1 MTQSTPL
8 PEIIAHR
15 GASQLAPENT
25 LAAVR
30 LGYALGADAVEVDVH
45 LSADGQLMVI
55 HDADTRR
62 TAGGEKWVV
71 KNTDAATLRQLEVGS
86 WKGEQFRGEKIPLL
100 EEVLAEVPEGKQLF
114 IELKGGMELLSPLQQ
129 KIAESG
135 SAGGL
140 LLISFNRQLLQA
152 ARQRMPALPAYWLLD
167 HWRTH
172 SPQEAIALAKAAG
185 LQGLDVNHR
194 LVDKGLV
201 QKMRENELDLY
212 VYTVNRVKRAK
223 ELAALGVR
231 GITTNRP
238 QGLREKMI

>member
-1 MTQSTPL
+1 MTQPTPL

-15 GASQLAPENT
+15 GASQRAPENT

-30 LGYALGADAVEVDVH
+30 LAWSEGADSVEVDVH

-62 TAGGEKWVV
+62 TAGGEKWLV
-71 KNTDAATLRQLEVGS
+71 KNTNAATLRQLEVGS
-86 WKGEQFRGEKIPLL
+86 WKDEQFRGEKIPLL
-100 EEVLAEVPEGKQLF
+100 EEVLAEVPDGKQLF
-114 IELKGGMELLSPLQQ
+114 IELKGKVEMLPPLQDLVE
-129 KIAESG
+129 KSG
-135 SAGGL
+135 SARRL
-140 LLISFNRQLLQA
+140 VLISFKRQLLEE

-172 SPQEAIALAKAAG
+172 NPQEAIALAKAAG

-194 LVDKGLV
+194 LVDEGLV
-201 QKMRENELDLY
+201 QKMRENELELY